1 MQLILVV
8 AHFALGDLL
17 SVEHINAI
25 YEAIKEEIVA
35 A

>member
-1 MQLILVV
+1 MQVV

-17 SVEHINAI
+17 SIERINAI

-35 A
+35 V